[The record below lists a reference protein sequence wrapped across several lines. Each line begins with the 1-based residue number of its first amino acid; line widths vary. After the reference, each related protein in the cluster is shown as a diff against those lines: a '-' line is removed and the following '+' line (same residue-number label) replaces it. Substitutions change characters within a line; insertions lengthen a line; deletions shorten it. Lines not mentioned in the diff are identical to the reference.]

1 LKKIPTGIPEKSEQL
16 PQNNFGEV
24 SEYKVKLNEIAI
36 SAVDL
41 EKVLGYESGK
51 TPVFYQEKIR
61 YMWEEAFSKVA
72 IRVGYSILPPD
83 QFRWQQTILK
93 CGKVKFLSG
102 KIITNQLRN
111 SQTVAIFAGTAG
123 ATFDSWSKQLFD
135 QGDFPEGYIADM
147 MGSEIVEAAI
157 DWLEVKIREKLQPL
171 SLKMT
176 NRFSPGYCGWNV
188 WEQFKLFSLLPENF
202 CGISLTE
209 SALMVPIKSVSGII
223 GIGGS
228 VEKIGYPCDVCTMKN
243 CYRRRKHERDL

>member
-1 LKKIPTGIPEKSEQL
+1 MIKEKSEHL
-16 PQNNFGEV
+16 FLNNIDQAF
-24 SEYKVKLNEIAI
+24 EYQVKLAELSI

-41 EKVLGYESGK
+41 EKLLGYESGN
-51 TPVFYQEKIR
+51 TPVFYHEKIKH
-61 YMWEEAFSKVA
+61 MWEEAFSKVA
-72 IRVGYSILPPD
+72 IRVGYIILPPD
-83 QFRWQQTILK
+83 QFHWQQTVLN

-123 ATFDSWSKQLFD
+123 AAFDSWSKQLFD

-157 DWLEVKIREKLQPL
+157 DWLEIKIRAKLQQR

-188 WEQFKLFSLLPENF
+188 REQFKLFSLLPEKF
-202 CGISLTE
+202 CGITLTD

-223 GIGGS
+223 GVGEE
-228 VEKIGYPCDVCTMKN
+228 VEKIGYPCNVCTMKN
-243 CYRRRKHERDL
+243 CYRRHKHERDL